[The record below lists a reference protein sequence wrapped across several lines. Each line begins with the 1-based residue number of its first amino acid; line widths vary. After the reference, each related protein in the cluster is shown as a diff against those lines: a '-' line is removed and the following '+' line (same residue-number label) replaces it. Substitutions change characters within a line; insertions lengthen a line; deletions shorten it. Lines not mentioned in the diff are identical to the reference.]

1 MPMLLII
8 VGFIALMVAA
18 PFVGGRYTPTQ
29 SIPFDHQSDIDSRQI
44 ETFARAAWW
53 AARGTGSGVM
63 SGTIPRTAL
72 SLPPNFQ
79 DNPSYPY
86 QAWSDGQSLWVWTA
100 DPSPMA
106 QRLSAP
112 FQGIDNADAVSV
124 GLSNASTVAWRYGGT
139 SSPRPAA
146 VTFPSL
152 VVRVQLP

>member
-1 MPMLLII
+1 MLLII

-18 PFVGGRYTPTQ
+18 PFVGGRFTPSQ
-29 SIPFDHQSDIDSRQI
+29 SMPFDHQSDIDSRQI

-63 SGTIPRTAL
+63 SGTIARTAL

-86 QAWSDGQSLWVWTA
+86 QAWSDGQYLWVWTA
-100 DPSPMA
+100 DPSSEA

-112 FQGIDNADAVSV
+112 FQGFDNAGAVAV
-124 GLSNASTVAWRYGGT
+124 GLSNASAVNWRYGGT

-146 VTFPSL
+146 VSFPNL
-152 VVRVQLP
+152 VVRVHLP